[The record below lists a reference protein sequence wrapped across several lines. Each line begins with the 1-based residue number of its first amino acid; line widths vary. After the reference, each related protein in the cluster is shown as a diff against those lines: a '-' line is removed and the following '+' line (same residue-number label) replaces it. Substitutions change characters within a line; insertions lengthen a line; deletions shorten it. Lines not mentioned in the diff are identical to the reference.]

1 MRATLSS
8 VDTRDADLAG
18 STFTRVDLSR
28 ARFEQVEL
36 RDAFLRNVYLTGA
49 RLRGAWLERVDIDG
63 ELLGLTVN
71 GVDVGPLVEAEL
83 DRRHPE
89 RVLVRAAGEE
99 GAEAVPTAWA
109 AVRDAWDPVLE
120 RARALPEPLLH
131 ARVDDEYSFLE
142 TLRHLVFC
150 TDAWLRRAV
159 LGEPAPFW
167 VAGVPHDELE
177 DDTPVPVD
185 AGADPGLAEVLAARA
200 ERVAAVDATLA
211 ALTDERLDG
220 TTTVTGQ
227 GYPAA
232 GDYAVRRCVMA
243 VVREEQAHRLFAVR
257 DLAVLEERSAG
268 GRGTL

>member
-1 MRATLSS
+1 MDAQ
-8 VDTRDADLAG
+8 DADLAG

-71 GVDVGPLVEAEL
+71 GVDVGPFVEAEL

-89 RVLVRAAGEE
+89 RVLVRRAGEQ
-99 GAEAVPTAWA
+99 GPSAVRAAWA
-109 AVRDAWDPVLE
+109 AVRDAWDPVIE

-131 ARVDDEYSFLE
+131 ERVDDEYAFLE

-159 LGEPAPFW
+159 LGEQAPFW
-167 VAGVPHDELE
+167 VAGVPHDEMG

-185 AGADPGLAEVLAARA
+185 PGADPDLDAVLAARA
-200 ERVAAVDATLA
+200 ERVAAVDGALA
-211 ALTDERLDG
+211 GLTDERLGG
-220 TTTVTGQ
+220 TTIVTGE
-227 GYPAA
+227 GYPAP

-243 VVREEQAHRLFAVR
+243 VVREEQAHRLFAER
-257 DLAVLEERSAG
+257 DLAVLEARVAG
-268 GRGTL
+268 G

>member
-1 MRATLSS
+1 MELH
-8 VDTRDADLAG
+8 DTDLRR
-18 STFTRVDLSR
+18 STFTRVDLTG

-36 RDAFLRNVYLTGA
+36 QDAFLRNVYLTGA

-71 GVDVGPLVEAEL
+71 GVDVGPFVEAEL

-89 RVLVRAAGEE
+89 RVLVRRAGEE
-99 GAEAVPTAWA
+99 GADAVRAAWV
-109 AVRDAWDPVLE
+109 AVRDAWDPVLA
-120 RARALPEPLLH
+120 RARVLPEALLH
-131 ARVDDEYSFLE
+131 ERVDDEYSFLE

-159 LGEPAPFW
+159 VGEPAPFW
-167 VAGVPHDELE
+167 GAGVPHDEMG

-185 AGADPGLAEVLAARA
+185 RAADPDLEEVLTARG
-200 ERVAAVDATLA
+200 ERVAAVDADLA
-211 ALTDERLDG
+211 GLTDERLGG
-220 TTTVTGQ
+220 TTTVTGV

-243 VVREEQAHRLFAVR
+243 VVREEQAHRLFAER
-257 DLAVLEERSAG
+257 DLAVLEARTGAEG
-268 GRGTL
+268 